1 MLALKRAV
9 FLSFFGLFLVLSFFF
24 FFSFG
29 LVLLCFVFFWSL
41 LLNGLKRAVFS
52 DCFYKFASTFLG
64 FCSSPVL
71 FHIFPF
77 LLLSA
82 LCSCHQCADFHI
94 DFRYF
99 LIFALRFSPFF
110 AFLHHIQRSPLS
122 CWFHSSRLFCGY

>member
-9 FLSFFGLFLVLSFFF
+9 FLSFFGLFLVLSFFVCLF
-24 FFSFG
+24 
-29 LVLLCFVFFWSL
+29 LLCFVFFFFLVFSAKWSEK
-41 LLNGLKRAVFS
+41 GCFS

-82 LCSCHQCADFHI
+82 LCSCHQCADFLI

-122 CWFHSSRLFCGY
+122 CWFHSSRLFYGY